1 MPSIAGISPFSI
13 EECMFEY
20 RYDARPCR
28 RSGYQA
34 DCSEWPPA
42 DVHLVAKYLSN
53 EEISEVIEFCR
64 SKEFKPEKAQ
74 ANLAASQQKIWHTK
88 Q

>member
-1 MPSIAGISPFSI
+1 MPIIAGISPFII

-34 DCSEWPPA
+34 DCSERPPA
-42 DVHLVAKYLSN
+42 DVHLAEKYLSN
-53 EEISEVIEFCR
+53 EEISEGVEFYR
-64 SKEFKPEKAQ
+64 SKEFKPGKAQ